1 MIHDQTEHIIPV
13 HLLMGERHTHKSVQ
27 NTGLKINEKSN
38 PSPFSQI
45 RISFLHLIY
54 QTNNNYLHFSKVTC

>member
-13 HLLMGERHTHKSVQ
+13 HLLMRERHTHKSVQ

-45 RISFLHLIY
+45 MNQFPSSHIPNK
-54 QTNNNYLHFSKVTC
+54 Q

>member
-27 NTGLKINEKSN
+27 NSELKINEKSH

-45 RISFLHLIY
+45 MNQFPSSHMAPNK
-54 QTNNNYLHFSKVTC
+54 Q